1 MQEQNIEQNDQ
12 QSSPSVNKMYESWFL
27 EYASY
32 VILERAVP
40 AIEDGMKPVQRRIFH
55 AMKEMDD
62 GRYNKVANI
71 IGQTMQYHPHGDA
84 SIGDAITN
92 LGQKDLMIDM
102 QGNWGDVRTGDSAA
116 AARYIEAR
124 LSKFALDVAFNNK
137 TTEWQLSYDGRKNEP
152 VTLPVKFPL
161 LLAQGAEGIAVGLST
176 KILPHNFCEIL
187 DAAIKHLKG
196 KKFELYP
203 DFLTG
208 GMIDVSNYNDGAR
221 GGKVRVRVHIE
232 ELDKKTILIKSVPYG
247 VTTQQLIDSVIKA
260 NDSGKIKIKSITDNT
275 AKDVELSVQL
285 APGVSTDQTIDAL
298 YAFTDCETSISPN
311 ACIIINDKP
320 HFVGATELLQYSV
333 NHTKGLLLKELEIK
347 LKELE
352 DDWHY
357 SSLEK
362 IFIENRIYRNIEE
375 ETTWEG
381 VLNAIDKGL
390 TPFKK
395 LFRRAITQED
405 IVKLTEIRI
414 KRISKF
420 DAFKADEH
428 IKNTEDNIA
437 DTKHNIEHLTDFTIA
452 YYEQLLKKYGKGK
465 ERQTE
470 IKVFDTI
477 EANKVAIA
485 NAKLYVNYKEGF
497 VGTGLKKD
505 EYVCDCSD
513 IDNIIVFRKDGSMLV
528 TKVADKTF
536 VGKDIIF
543 VSVFKK
549 NDERTTYNM
558 MYMDGSSGI
567 LYAKRFNVTGI
578 TRDKPYDLT
587 KGNKG
592 SKVIYFTANP
602 NGEAEVVSITLSP
615 GSTARIKVFDFYFE
629 ELTIKGR
636 SSQGNQVT
644 KYPVRSVKFKEQGRS
659 TLSAP
664 KIWYDAQVG
673 RLNTDGYGKLLG
685 SFNQDDRILVLYKD
699 GQYELTDFDLSNR
712 FETDQIIRIEKFD
725 AKKVITAVYFDADKV
740 QYSVKRFHIETQ
752 TLKSKFLFIK
762 EGTKNKL
769 EWVTTNQEPIVILKL
784 GKKKTEAREEEVNL
798 NEKVSVSGWKALG
811 NKLCEKELLEIVF
824 EEKEE
829 VTQAEENSEIQQHI
843 TDKNVSDDAPTL
855 F

>member
-1 MQEQNIEQNDQ
+1 MTEQELEHEEHSAASI
-12 QSSPSVNKMYESWFL
+12 NKMYESWFL

-40 AIEDGMKPVQRRIFH
+40 AIEDGLKPVQRRIFH

-124 LSKFALDVAFNNK
+124 LSKFALDVAFNGK
-137 TTEWQLSYDGRKNEP
+137 TTDWQLSYDGRKNEP
-152 VTLPVKFPL
+152 VTLPMKFPL

-176 KILPHNFCEIL
+176 KILPHNFCEII

-196 KKFELYP
+196 KRFELFP
-203 DFLTG
+203 DFQTG
-208 GMIDVSNYNDGAR
+208 GMIDISNYNDGNR
-221 GGKVRVRVHIE
+221 GGKVRVRVQIE
-232 ELDKKTILIKSVPYG
+232 ELDKKTLLIKSVPYG
-247 VTTQQLIDSVIKA
+247 VTTQQLIDSILKA
-260 NDSGKIKIKSITDNT
+260 NDSGKIKIKSIVDNT

-285 APGVSTDQTIDAL
+285 APGVSSDQTIDAL
-298 YAFTDCETSISPN
+298 YAFTDCEISISPN
-311 ACIIINDKP
+311 ACIIIADKP
-320 HFVGATELLQYSV
+320 NFVGASELLKHSV
-333 NHTKGLLLKELEIK
+333 DHTKGLLKRELEIK

-362 IFIENRIYRNIEE
+362 IFIEKRIYRDIEE

-381 VLNAIDKGL
+381 VLSAIDKGL
-390 TPFKK
+390 KPYKK
-395 LFRRAITQED
+395 LFRREIVQED

-420 DAFKADEH
+420 DSFKADEH
-428 IKNTEDNIA
+428 IKATEDNIA
-437 DTKHNIEHLTDFTIA
+437 QTKHHIEFLNDFAIA
-452 YYEQLLKKYGKGK
+452 YYENLLKKYGKGK

-470 IKVFDTI
+470 IKIFDTI
-477 EANKVAIA
+477 QANKVAIA
-485 NAKLYVNYKEGF
+485 NAKLYVNRKEGF
-497 VGTGLKKD
+497 IGTGLKKD
-505 EYVCDCSD
+505 EFVCDCSD
-513 IDNIIVFRKDGSMLV
+513 IDNIIVFRKDGTMIV

-536 VGKDIIF
+536 VGKDIIH
-543 VSVFKK
+543 VDVFKK

-558 MYMDGSSGI
+558 MYMDGSSGVV
-567 LYAKRFNVTGI
+567 YAKRFNVTGI
-578 TRDKPYDLT
+578 TRDKEYDLT

-592 SKVIYFTANP
+592 SKVMYFTANA
-602 NGEAEVVSITLSP
+602 NGEAEVVNVTLSP
-615 GSTARIKVFDFYFE
+615 GSTARVKVFDFYFE
-629 ELTIKGR
+629 ELIIKGR

-644 KYPVRSVKFKEQGRS
+644 KYPVRQIKFKEQGRS

-664 KIWYDAQVG
+664 KIWYDNQVG

-685 SFNQDDRILVLYKD
+685 SFEQEDRILVFYKD
-699 GQYELTDFDLSNR
+699 GHYELTDFDLGNR
-712 FETDQIIRIEKFD
+712 YEVAQIVRIEKFD
-725 AKKVITAVYFDADKV
+725 PEKVITAVYYDADKL

-762 EGTKNKL
+762 EGLKNKL
-769 EWVTTNQEPIVILKL
+769 ELVTTDQEPVVTLKL
-784 GKKKTEAREEEVNL
+784 GKKKSDAREEVVDL
-798 NEKVSVSGWKALG
+798 AEKVGVSGWKAVG
-811 NKLCEKELLEIVF
+811 NKLCDKDLLEIIF
-824 EEKEE
+824 EEKEPE
-829 VTQAEENSEIQQHI
+829 PEE
-843 TDKNVSDDAPTL
+843 DKEQKDEHPTPKNNDGNDDAPTL